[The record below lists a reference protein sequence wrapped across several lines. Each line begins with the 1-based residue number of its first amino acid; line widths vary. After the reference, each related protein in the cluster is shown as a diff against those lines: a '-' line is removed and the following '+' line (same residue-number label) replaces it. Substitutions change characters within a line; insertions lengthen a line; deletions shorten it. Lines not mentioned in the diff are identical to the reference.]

1 MNEKVRIKK
10 QYLHTKTKSKKEQE
24 ENNVLTQQSL
34 DEETLQ
40 HIAGNG
46 KIELCLHNPR
56 SKSGIQTWE
65 LKIKM
70 PDGKRKIAVVRD
82 YGFEQTTEEIA
93 INRFKTRAERNAEI
107 YRLYHEQGL
116 SQIFLANLFNISQ
129 PSVSLIVN
137 AKIK

>member
-1 MNEKVRIKK
+1 M
-10 QYLHTKTKSKKEQE
+10 
-24 ENNVLTQQSL
+24 LTQQSL
-34 DEETLQ
+34 DEETLK
-40 HIAGNG
+40 HIAGDG

-56 SKSGIQTWE
+56 SKSGIQMWE
-65 LKIKM
+65 LKIKL

-82 YGFEQTTEEIA
+82 YGFEQNVEEIA

-137 AKIK
+137 RKG